1 MGAPQSGPAQKL
13 QTWFNARGR
22 WQRLGL
28 AALAGALMTAGHPP
42 VSIPWLM
49 FLACPMLVLLL
60 RAAPTWK
67 AAAWTGWAAGAGYFV
82 TGLHWIGHAFLV
94 DAERFAFLLPLGVI
108 AMPSALAIFWA
119 LAFGAAHRLAGRGA
133 IQSVLWLVLCLTG
146 VETARS
152 FVLTGFP
159 WALPGYVWVD
169 TPVIQVAAWIGPF
182 GVTLMT
188 LLVCAMIGIA
198 ALHRRVVPLVICLA
212 AFAASWVAGTLRV
225 PDEVAY
231 TDNAPVLRI
240 VQPNAPQHLK
250 WQPGPREMFYGRLL
264 EATAAQPDPQL
275 GPADLVIWPEMAVF
289 FAPAQQPEE
298 VARIAQAAGGA
309 PVMLGAFH
317 AEGPP
322 DNIAWR
328 NALMMVR
335 PDGTL
340 GQRYDKHHLVPFGEY
355 MPMRPLFDALGL
367 SQFAIRGDIAAGPG
381 PMTMHLPG
389 LPPVSP
395 LICYEAIFP
404 YHAVGKERPDWMVQL
419 TNDAWFGSFAGP
431 QQHYA
436 QARIRAIE
444 QGLPLV
450 RAANTGISAVVD
462 AYGREVVSI
471 ELHNYKFVDAQLP
484 APAPVTLYS
493 RWGDWLAMIL
503 IVILAATA
511 VFSRQKLGRH

>member
-1 MGAPQSGPAQKL
+1 
-13 QTWFNARGR
+13 
-22 WQRLGL
+22 
-28 AALAGALMTAGHPP
+28 MTGGHPP
-42 VSIPWLM
+42 VSVPWLL
-49 FLACPMLVLLL
+49 FLACPVLVLLL

-119 LAFGAAHRLAGRGA
+119 LAFALAHRGAGRDPVDRA
-133 IQSVLWLVLCLTG
+133 VWLAVSLTG
-146 VETARS
+146 VEILRS
-152 FVLTGFP
+152 YVLTGFP

-169 TPVIQVAAWIGPF
+169 TPLMQAAAWIGPF
-182 GVTLMT
+182 GMTLMT
-188 LLVCAMIGIA
+188 VLVCALAGVALLQRRAVLVGLSAVVIA
-198 ALHRRVVPLVICLA
+198 AG
-212 AFAASWVAGTLRV
+212 WTAGTIRV
-225 PDEVAY
+225 PSKIDYAN
-231 TDNAPVLRI
+231 NAPVLRI

-264 EATAAQPDPQL
+264 EATAAPPTDPDL
-275 GPADLVIWPEMAVF
+275 GPADLVIWPEMAVYF
-289 FAPAQQPEE
+289 PPAQHPEE
-298 VARIAQAAGGA
+298 VARIATAAGGA

-317 AEGPP
+317 ADGPP
-322 DNIAWR
+322 GNLAWS
-328 NALMMVR
+328 NSLMMVR
-335 PDGTL
+335 PDGML

-355 MPMRPLFDALGL
+355 MPLRSIVSALGL

-381 PMTMHLPG
+381 PVTLHLPG
-389 LPPVSP
+389 LPSVSP

-404 YHAVGKERPDWMVQL
+404 YHAVAQERPDWMVQL

-436 QARIRAIE
+436 QAKIRAIE

-471 ELHNYKFVDAQLP
+471 ELHNYKYVDAKLP
-484 APAPVTLYS
+484 IALESTIYS
-493 RWGDWLAMIL
+493 RVGGTLNIFL
-503 IVILAATA
+503 IAIFAIFM
-511 VFSRQKLGRH
+511 VFLSRNLCRR

>member
-1 MGAPQSGPAQKL
+1 MSTFQTSDGLSLYYEDAGEGLPILCLAGLTRTTQDFDYVSPHLAGNRVIKLDYRGRGQSDWAEDWATYSLQVECRDVLELMAHLGLSKVAVIGTSRGGLNAMALAMGAPHALMGVALNDVGPVIDPGAVQIILTYLGKNPNAQ
-13 QTWFNARGR
+13 THEEAA
-22 WQRLGL
+22 
-28 AALAGALMTAGHPP
+28 AALEHMMPGFANMPEGF
-42 VSIPWLM
+42 
-49 FLACPMLVLLL
+49 FLDEAK
-60 RAAPTWK
+60 RQFK
-67 AAAWTGWAAGAGYFV
+67 A
-82 TGLHWIGHAFLV
+82 
-94 DAERFAFLLPLGVI
+94 R
-108 AMPSALAIFWA
+108 
-119 LAFGAAHRLAGRGA
+119 
-133 IQSVLWLVLCLTG
+133 
-146 VETARS
+146 
-152 FVLTGFP
+152 
-159 WALPGYVWVD
+159 
-169 TPVIQVAAWIGPF
+169 
-182 GVTLMT
+182 
-188 LLVCAMIGIA
+188 
-198 ALHRRVVPLVICLA
+198 
-212 AFAASWVAGTLRV
+212 
-225 PDEVAY
+225 
-231 TDNAPVLRI
+231 
-240 VQPNAPQHLK
+240 
-250 WQPGPREMFYGRLL
+250 
-264 EATAAQPDPQL
+264 
-275 GPADLVIWPEMAVF
+275 
-289 FAPAQQPEE
+289 
-298 VARIAQAAGGA
+298 
-309 PVMLGAFH
+309 
-317 AEGPP
+317 AEGGLEITYDPKLRDATEAMAAEGGTP
-322 DNIAWR
+322 DLW
-328 NALMMVR
+328 
-335 PDGTL
+335 
-340 GQRYDKHHLVPFGEY
+340 
-355 MPMRPLFDALGL
+355 PLFDALGL